1 MRAHRLIILLL
12 LAACKATTPS
22 ASSGSYSED
31 LSIHRPVIMP
41 TNDDTNGDTTQE
53 VAQTEAY
60 KPLTGHIKQELDS
73 IAKVALAENKA
84 GRYVDGYVIQVYS
97 GNSREAANQA
107 RYKMNEYFSELSPKV
122 SYHQPNFRV
131 KAGKFIDRLEAN
143 RVHQQVKEEFP
154 RALLLP
160 ERFLIKYE

>member
-12 LAACKATTPS
+12 LVGCKATAPT
-22 ASSGSYSED
+22 SSTGSYVED

-41 TNDDTNGDTTQE
+41 TENESEEPDTQE
-53 VAQTEAY
+53 VQTEPY
-60 KPLTGHIKQELDS
+60 TPLTGHIKQELDS
-73 IAKVALAENKA
+73 ISKVAYAENIK

-97 GNSREAANQA
+97 GNSRGEANQA
-107 RYKMNEYFSELSPKV
+107 RSKMYEFFAELEPKV

-131 KAGKFIDRLEAN
+131 KAGKFTDRLKAN
-143 RVHQQVKEEFP
+143 RIHQQVKQEFP